1 MQVTATSSKRDLLE
15 RSLNR
20 LAAEISA
27 VNAKRERIGSE
38 ARKLQLAY
46 LREEEIFSR
55 EIDNPID
62 NSSLIQLL
70 TQEEAAYQQRLR
82 SGEW

>member
-1 MQVTATSSKRDLLE
+1 MQVTATSSKKDLLK

-20 LAAEISA
+20 MAVEIQA
-27 VNAKRERIGSE
+27 VNAKRDRISSE

-46 LREEEIFSR
+46 LREEEIFAK
-55 EIDNPID
+55 EIGDPID
-62 NSSLIQLL
+62 NSKLIQLL

-82 SGEW
+82 NGDW